1 MSAQYPAFLVLA
13 PLITALVIAIIARTR
28 PAACHLLAAIALA
41 VSLWSAAGMLARVL
55 GEGPFGYHLGNWPP
69 PIGIAFQVDHLNA
82 LVLVVMAAVAL
93 INLITTRQA
102 AASDFAQRE
111 GYFYALYLLFCAGT
125 FGILV
130 TGDAFNLY
138 VLLEITS
145 ISGYALVGLGNR
157 DAALA
162 SLNYVFLGTI
172 GASLYLLGVGY
183 LYLVTGS
190 LNMADIATILPRL
203 YASKVVMAAF
213 VIAMTGLF
221 MKMALFPLHGW
232 LPNAY
237 SEAASPVRS
246 LIAPLTTKTM
256 IYVMIRLGLYVFP
269 ADYTFAYLAFSPAV
283 VWLAAASIVAASVM
297 ALSQTNLRRM
307 LAYVLIAEVGY
318 MVGGFWLGNRTAI
331 TGAILHIVNDT
342 AMTLCVFLAVGSLRQ
357 QLRDDR
363 FTTLKGGFRRMPWTM
378 AVLVTAGLSMI
389 GVPPTCG
396 FFSKWYL
403 IGGALAADHWGLVSA
418 LVFSSLVNAVLFFRV
433 FEIAY
438 FEPFADPH
446 QGHQQALSYAEAPV
460 AVLAPMLLTAAGLVV
475 LGLLT
480 GQIVTHIID
489 AAIPAAIL

>member
-1 MSAQYPAFLVLA
+1 MSAHYPIFLVVA
-13 PLITALVIAIIARTR
+13 PLMAALVIAIVARER
-28 PAACHLLAAIALA
+28 PGLCPPLAAIALTA
-41 VSLWSAAGMLARVL
+41 SLWSAAGMLCRVL
-55 GEGPFGYHLGNWPP
+55 AEGPFSYHIGNWPP
-69 PIGIAFQVDHLNA
+69 PMGIAYEVDHLNA
-82 LVLVVMAAVAL
+82 LVLVAMAAVAL

-102 AASDFAQRE
+102 VASDFTGRE
-111 GYFYALYLLFCAGT
+111 GYFYALYLLFCTGT

-145 ISGYALVGLGNR
+145 ISGYALVGLGHR

-162 SLNYVFLGTI
+162 SLNYVFMGTI

-183 LYLVTGS
+183 LYLITGT
-190 LNMADIATILPRL
+190 LNMADIFSILPRL
-203 YASKVVMAAF
+203 FGSKVVVAAF

-256 IYVMIRLGLYVFP
+256 IYVMVRLGLYVFP
-269 ADYTFAYLAFSPAV
+269 PDFTFNHLLFAKVV
-283 VWLAAASIVAASVM
+283 VWVAAAGIVCASVL
-297 ALSQTNLRRM
+297 ALSQTSLRRM

-318 MVGGFWLGNRTAI
+318 MVGGFWLGNRMAI
-331 TGAILHIVNDT
+331 TGAILHIVNDA
-342 AMTLCVFLAVGSLRQ
+342 AMTLCVFLAVGSFTH

-363 FTTLKGGFRRMPWTM
+363 FATLKGSFRRMPWTM
-378 AVLVTAGLSMI
+378 VVLATAGLSMI

-403 IGGALAADHWGLVSA
+403 IGGALTADHWGLVAA
-418 LVFSSLVNAVLFFRV
+418 LIFSSLVNAVLFFRV

-438 FEPFADPH
+438 YEPFADPH
-446 QGHQQALSYAEAPV
+446 QEHRPALSYAEAP
-460 AVLAPMLLTAAGLVV
+460 ATMLAPMLFTAAGLVG

-480 GQIVTHIID
+480 GRIVTHIID

>member
-1 MSAQYPAFLVLA
+1 MSAQYPAFLVVA

-28 PAACHLLAAIALA
+28 PAICHLLAAAALA

-69 PIGIAFQVDHLNA
+69 PIGIAFQVDQLNA

-93 INLITTRQA
+93 INLVTTRQA
-102 AASDFAQRE
+102 AASDFAERE

-162 SLNYVFLGTI
+162 SLNYVFMGTI

-183 LYLVTGS
+183 LYLATGS
-190 LNMADIATILPRL
+190 LNMADIATLLPRL
-203 YASKVVMAAF
+203 YGSKVVMAAF

-256 IYVMIRLGLYVFP
+256 IYVMVRLGLYVFP
-269 ADYTFAYLAFSPAV
+269 PDYTFAHLAFSPAV

-318 MVGGFWLGNRTAI
+318 MVGGFWLGNRMAI

-342 AMTLCVFLAVGSLRQ
+342 AMTLCVFLAVGSLGH

-363 FTTLKGGFRRMPWTM
+363 FSALKGGFRRMPWTM
-378 AVLVTAGLSMI
+378 AVLVVAGLSMI

-403 IGGALAADHWGLVSA
+403 IGGALAADHWGLVAA

-446 QGHQQALSYAEAPV
+446 QGHQPALSYAEAPATV
-460 AVLAPMLLTAAGLVV
+460 VAPMLLTAAGLVV

-480 GQIVTHIID
+480 GRIVTHIID

>member
-1 MSAQYPAFLVLA
+1 MSTQYPAFLVLA
-13 PLITALVIAIIARTR
+13 PLMMALVIAMVARAR
-28 PAACHLLAAIALA
+28 PAACHRLAVVALAA
-41 VSLWSAAGMLARVL
+41 SLWSAAGLLARVL
-55 GEGPFGYHLGNWPP
+55 GEGPFSYHLGNWPP
-69 PIGIAFQVDHLNA
+69 PVGIAYEVDHLNA
-82 LVLVVMAAVAL
+82 LVLVVMTAVAL
-93 INLITTRQA
+93 INLIATRQA
-102 AASDFAQRE
+102 AASDFAERE

-145 ISGYALVGLGNR
+145 ISGYALVGMGHR

-162 SLNYVFLGTI
+162 SLNYVFMGTI

-183 LYLVTGS
+183 LYLITGS
-190 LNMADIATILPRL
+190 LNMADIASILPRL
-203 YASKVVMAAF
+203 YDSKVVAAAF

-256 IYVMIRLGLYVFP
+256 VYVMIRLGLYVFP
-269 ADYTFAYLAFSPAV
+269 VDYTFVHLAFAPAV
-283 VWLAAASIVAASVM
+283 VWVAAAAIVCASVL

-331 TGAILHIVNDT
+331 TGAILHIVNDA
-342 AMTLCVFLAVGSLRQ
+342 AMTLCVFLAAGSLCQ

-363 FTTLKGGFRRMPWTM
+363 LTMLRGSFRRMPWTM
-378 AVLVTAGLSMI
+378 AVLVVAGLSMI

-403 IGGALAADHWGLVSA
+403 IGGALAADHWGLVAA
-418 LVFSSLVNAVLFFRV
+418 LVFSSLVNAVLFFRI

-446 QGHQQALSYAEAPV
+446 QGHPPPLNYAEAP
-460 AVLAPMLLTAAGLVV
+460 AAILAPMLLTAAGLVV
-475 LGLLT
+475 MGLLT
-480 GQIVTHIID
+480 GPIVTRLID